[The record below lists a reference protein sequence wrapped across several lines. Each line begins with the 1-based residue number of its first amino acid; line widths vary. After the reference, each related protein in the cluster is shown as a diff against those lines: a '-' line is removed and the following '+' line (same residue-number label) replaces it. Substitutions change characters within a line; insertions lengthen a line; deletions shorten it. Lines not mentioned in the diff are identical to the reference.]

1 MKKVIISLLLLVP
14 LVTGCTNIDTRVT
27 INSDKSAAVVSSL
40 TYDGDLAD
48 KKDVV
53 ALTVNNNYD
62 KFLDPLY
69 SVQTNYGEKLSTITA
84 SKKVKK
90 LSLED
95 LDLSS
100 LGFKTNL
107 PSGKYFDVKKNLLMS
122 SYNVDLIFDYTN
134 VASKVERAEKP
145 VLQLKPEGLTPE
157 YYQQYGDP
165 SELEGAGDQR
175 EDFIDNLDDD
185 TKEFVQNN
193 AKEMAVE
200 EKTKESPAIAD
211 VNCSF
216 SIQLPSAAS
225 YNNADN
231 KEKNVYTWNIK
242 KNEPTN
248 IKLQYVQYNGFTITF
263 LILLGIGIL
272 VFIASKIL
280 KHDAQKRID
289 N

>member
-107 PSGKYFDVKKNLLMS
+107 PSGKYFDVK
-122 SYNVDLIFDYTN
+122 
-134 VASKVERAEKP
+134 
-145 VLQLKPEGLTPE
+145 
-157 YYQQYGDP
+157 
-165 SELEGAGDQR
+165 
-175 EDFIDNLDDD
+175 
-185 TKEFVQNN
+185 
-193 AKEMAVE
+193 
-200 EKTKESPAIAD
+200 
-211 VNCSF
+211 
-216 SIQLPSAAS
+216 
-225 YNNADN
+225 N
-231 KEKNVYTWNIK
+231 K
-242 KNEPTN
+242 
-248 IKLQYVQYNGFTITF
+248 
-263 LILLGIGIL
+263 
-272 VFIASKIL
+272 
-280 KHDAQKRID
+280 
-289 N
+289 